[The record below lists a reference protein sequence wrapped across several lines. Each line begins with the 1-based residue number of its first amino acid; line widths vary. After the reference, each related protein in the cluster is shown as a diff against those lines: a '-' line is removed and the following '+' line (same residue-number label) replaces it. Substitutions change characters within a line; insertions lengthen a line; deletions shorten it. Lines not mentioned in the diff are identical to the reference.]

1 MQKMRVYLFIAAVLL
16 TVSCVRNKNGQNVQ
30 SIVPG
35 AKVFEVTEVL
45 QTNGYS
51 YLKVSENS
59 EERWVATSRQEITEG
74 DVYYYDD
81 AIQMT
86 NFHSKELDRTFD
98 VIYFVNR
105 ISKTPVIHDH
115 SGHMHGM
122 DHMMGSTHSGKA
134 EPGQKSNVQLEKSKE
149 EVTIAQIFENR
160 DQFSGQQVEIR
171 GVVVKVNKEILGKNW
186 IHIQDGTDSNGSF
199 DLTVTTQA
207 APEVNDEVTF
217 KGVISLKKDFGSGYS
232 YEVIMED
239 AQLSTKKSGTQL

>member
-1 MQKMRVYLFIAAVLL
+1 MQNMKAYILIIAVLL

-30 SIVPG
+30 NSVPG
-35 AKVFEVTEVL
+35 AKVFEVSEVL

-59 EERWVATSRQEITEG
+59 EERWVATARQEIAEG
-74 DVYYYDD
+74 DVYYYDE
-81 AIQMT
+81 ALQMT
-86 NFHSKELDRTFD
+86 NFHSKELDRTFE
-98 VIYFVNR
+98 VIYFVNK

-122 DHMMGSTHSGKA
+122 DHMMGGHQSGKA

-207 APEVNDEVTF
+207 APQVHDEVTF
-217 KGVISLKKDFGSGYS
+217 KGKVILNKDFGSGYS
-232 YEVIMED
+232 YEVIMEE
-239 AQLSTKKSGTQL
+239 AELLNSKSGTQL